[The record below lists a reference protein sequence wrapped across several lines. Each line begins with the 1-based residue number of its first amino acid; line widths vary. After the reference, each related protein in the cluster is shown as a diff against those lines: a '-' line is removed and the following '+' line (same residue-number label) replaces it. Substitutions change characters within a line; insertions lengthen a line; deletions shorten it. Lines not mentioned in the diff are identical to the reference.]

1 MIDFRTIHVTAA
13 IFACLCL
20 YMLLI
25 HRSTPGLRGVQQIV
39 YGYAAFATGAEL
51 LALRGLI
58 PDFFSITVANSILI
72 LINVFLYWGIAELLH
87 LRRPQRW
94 LLTASVLPTAAIS
107 LYFSYVQPDVSARI
121 IAISAIAVLQYGFIV
136 HLLLSGPGPR
146 RIHMPRRG
154 LAALFTLYAALNIYR
169 AWEAY
174 LHDPRSLLSSAPT
187 SNFSFLTPILIG
199 VMTALGVIW
208 LAMAQLQNELEAQ
221 SQTDP
226 LTGLLNRRALEQIG
240 TEAVA
245 AARRQNSVLSLI
257 VLDLDRFKSINDE
270 HGHDG
275 GDAALHHAA
284 RCLRDNLRA
293 VDHIARLGGEE
304 FVAVLPG
311 TSPDHAAEI
320 AENLRHCLASL
331 TVEHLDQ
338 EIRLS
343 ASFGVAAMLPTD
355 TTWVEILRRGDR
367 ALYLAKERGR
377 DRVAVL

>member
-1 MIDFRTIHVTAA
+1 LIDLRTIHVTAA

-25 HRSTPGLRGVQQIV
+25 HRSTPGLRGVHQIV

-58 PDFFSITVANSILI
+58 PDLFSITVANSILI
-72 LINVFLYWGIAELLH
+72 LINVFLYWGIGELLH
-87 LRRPQRW
+87 LQPRRWFLP
-94 LLTASVLPTAAIS
+94 ASVIPTAVMS
-107 LYFSYVQPDVSARI
+107 VYFSYVRPDFSARV

-136 HLLLSGPGPR
+136 HLLSGPGPR

-154 LAALFTLYAALNIYR
+154 LAALFTLYAALNLYR

-174 LHDPRSLLSSAPT
+174 LHDPRSLLSSTPT
-187 SNFSFLTPILIG
+187 SNFSFFTPILIG

-226 LTGLLNRRALEQIG
+226 LTGLLNRRALDQIG
-240 TEAVA
+240 TEAIE
-245 AARRQNSVLSLI
+245 AARRQTSALSLI
-257 VLDLDRFKSINDE
+257 ILDLDRFKSINDE

-284 RCLRDNLRA
+284 RCLRDNLRD

-311 TSPDHAAEI
+311 TTHDHAAEI

-331 TVEHLDQ
+331 TVEHLSQ
-338 EIRLS
+338 KIRLS
-343 ASFGVAAMLPTD
+343 ASFGVATMLPTD
-355 TTWVEILRRGDR
+355 TTWLEILRRGDR
-367 ALYLAKERGR
+367 ALYLAKEQGR

>member
-13 IFACLCL
+13 IFASLCL

-25 HRSTPGLRGVQQIV
+25 HRSTPGLRGVHQIV
-39 YGYAAFATGAEL
+39 YGYAAFAIGAEL

-58 PDFFSITVANSILI
+58 PDFFSITVANCILV

-94 LLTASVLPTAAIS
+94 LLPASILPTAAIS

-136 HLLLSGPGPR
+136 HLLSGPGPR

-240 TEAVA
+240 TEAVE

-275 GDAALHHAA
+275 GDVALHHAA
-284 RCLRDNLRA
+284 RCLRDNLRD

-311 TSPDHAAEI
+311 TSHECAAEI

-331 TVEHLDQ
+331 TVEHLSQ

-355 TTWVEILRRGDR
+355 TTWLEILRRGDR
-367 ALYLAKERGR
+367 ALYLAKEQGR

>member
-1 MIDFRTIHVTAA
+1 LIDFRTIHVTAA
-13 IFACLCL
+13 IFASLCL

-25 HRSTPGLRGVQQIV
+25 HRSTPGLRGVHQIV
-39 YGYAAFATGAEL
+39 YGYAAFAIGAEL

-58 PDFFSITVANSILI
+58 PDFFSITVANCILI

-94 LLTASVLPTAAIS
+94 LLPASILPTAAIS

-136 HLLLSGPGPR
+136 HLLSGPGPR

-208 LAMAQLQNELEAQ
+208 LAMAQLQNELEVQ

-240 TEAVA
+240 TEAVE
-245 AARRQNSVLSLI
+245 AARLQNSVLSLI

-275 GDAALHHAA
+275 GDVALHHAA
-284 RCLRDNLRA
+284 RCLRDNLRD

-311 TSPDHAAEI
+311 TSHDHAAEI

-331 TVEHLDQ
+331 TVEHLNQ

-355 TTWVEILRRGDR
+355 TTWLEILRRGDR
-367 ALYLAKERGR
+367 ALYLAKEQGR

>member
-1 MIDFRTIHVTAA
+1 LIDFRTIHVTAA

-25 HRSTPGLRGVQQIV
+25 HRSTPGLRGVHQIV

-58 PDFFSITVANSILI
+58 PDFFSITVANCILV

-94 LLTASVLPTAAIS
+94 LLPASILPTAAIS
-107 LYFSYVQPDVSARI
+107 LYFSYVQQDVSARI

-136 HLLLSGPGPR
+136 HLLSGPGPR

-154 LAALFTLYAALNIYR
+154 LAVLFTLYAALNIYR

-240 TEAVA
+240 TEAVD

-275 GDAALHHAA
+275 GDVALHHAA
-284 RCLRDNLRA
+284 RCLRDNLRD

-311 TSPDHAAEI
+311 TSHDHAAEI
-320 AENLRHCLASL
+320 AENLRQCLASL
-331 TVEHLDQ
+331 TVEHLSQ

-355 TTWVEILRRGDR
+355 TSWLEILRRGDR
-367 ALYLAKERGR
+367 ALYLAKEQGR

>member
-1 MIDFRTIHVTAA
+1 LIDLRTIHVTAV

-25 HRSTPGLRGVQQIV
+25 HRSTPGLRGVHQII
-39 YGYAAFATGAEL
+39 YGYAAFAIGVEL
-51 LALRGLI
+51 LALRNHI

-72 LINVFLYWGIAELLH
+72 LINVFLYWGIAELLY

-94 LLTASVLPTAAIS
+94 LLPASIIPTAAIS
-107 LYFSYVQPDVSARI
+107 LYYSYVQPDVSARI
-121 IAISAIAVLQYGFIV
+121 IGISVIAVLQYGLIV
-136 HLLLSGPGPR
+136 HLLSGPGPR

-169 AWEAY
+169 SWEAH
-174 LHDPRSLLSSAPT
+174 LHDPRSLLSSAAT
-187 SNFSFLTPILIG
+187 STFSFLTPILIG

-208 LAMAQLQNELEAQ
+208 LAMAQLQHELEAQ
-221 SQTDP
+221 SRTDS

-240 TEAVA
+240 IQAVEY
-245 AARRQNSVLSLI
+245 ARRQSSALSLI
-257 VLDLDRFKSINDE
+257 ILDLDHFKSINDE

-284 RCLRDNLRA
+284 RCLRDNLRDI
-293 VDHIARLGGEE
+293 DHVARLGGEE

-311 TSPDHAAEI
+311 ITHARAAEI
-320 AENLRHCLASL
+320 AEGLRHCLASL
-331 TVEHLDQ
+331 TVEHLSQ

-343 ASFGVAAMLPTD
+343 ASFGVATMLPTD
-355 TTWVEILRRGDR
+355 TTWLEILRRGDR
-367 ALYLAKERGR
+367 ALYIAKEQGR
-377 DRVAVL
+377 DRVALL

>member
-1 MIDFRTIHVTAA
+1 MIDLRTVHVTAV

-25 HRSTPGLRGVQQIV
+25 HRSTPGLRGVRQIV
-39 YGYAAFATGAEL
+39 YGYAAFALGAEL
-51 LALRGLI
+51 LALRGRI

-72 LINVFLYWGIAELLH
+72 LINVFLYWGIAELLN
-87 LRRPQRW
+87 LRPKRW
-94 LLTASVLPTAAIS
+94 FLPSSVIPTAVMS
-107 LYFSYVQPDVSARI
+107 LYFSYVHPDVSFRI

-136 HLLLSGPGPR
+136 YLLSGPGPR

-154 LAALFTLYAALNIYR
+154 LAALFTVYAALNIYR
-169 AWEAY
+169 AWEAH
-174 LHDPRSLLSSAPT
+174 LHDPRSLISSVPT
-187 SNFSFLTPILIG
+187 STFSFITPILIA

-221 SQTDP
+221 SRTDS

-240 TEAVA
+240 TA
-245 AARRQNSVLSLI
+245 AIEYARRQSAALSLI
-257 VLDLDRFKSINDE
+257 ILDLDHFKSINDE

-284 RCLRDNLRA
+284 RCLRENLRD
-293 VDHIARLGGEE
+293 VDHVARLGGEE

-311 TSPDHAAEI
+311 TTHARAAEI
-320 AENLRHCLASL
+320 AEGLRRCLANL
-331 TVEHLDQ
+331 TVEHLSQ

-343 ASFGVAAMLPTD
+343 ASFGVATMLPTD
-355 TTWVEILRRGDR
+355 TTWLEILRRGDR
-367 ALYLAKERGR
+367 ALYLAKEQGR
-377 DRVAVL
+377 DRVALL